1 MHMKKVIMILACL
14 VMSASI
20 YAQDITG
27 KWFQT
32 NSTVEEGTEVN
43 YVDTLTLAR
52 NNSFSDVVMVEMK
65 MDDGNGKQIAIKLA
79 ICCAGTW
86 SCEKG
91 VLTRTY
97 DPKSVR
103 AEILEPAGLPKVLS
117 SMITKKA
124 VSEFRKQTKEPQHS
138 KILELTADELSI
150 QSGDAEENREYY
162 IR

>member
-1 MHMKKVIMILACL
+1 MKKVIMILACL

-20 YAQDITG
+20 YAQNITG

-52 NNSFSDVVMVEMK
+52 NKSFSDVVMVGMK
-65 MDDGNGKQIAIKLA
+65 MDDGNGRQIAIKLA
-79 ICCAGTW
+79 IYCAGTW
-86 SCEKG
+86 SCEKD

-103 AEILEPAGLPKVLS
+103 AEILEPVGLPKMLT
-117 SMITKKA
+117 SMITKKT
-124 VSEFRKQTKEPQHS
+124 VSEFKKQTKEPQHS
-138 KILELTADELSI
+138 RILELTDDKLTI
-150 QSGDAEENREYY
+150 QSGDSEEDVEHY